1 MIYLDN
7 AATTF
12 PKPRC
17 VIEATKECIKQYCG
31 NPGRSAHRLSIKTS
45 EKIFEA
51 RERISNFLGISNPE
65 NVVFTQNATHAL
77 NLAIKTTV
85 KPNSHILISDI
96 EHNSVLR
103 PVHALKNK
111 IGVEYSVFESKGNL
125 EKNISSKITPD
136 TKYIVSSLAS
146 NVIGREISIKELSEI
161 SKKYGLCLITDASQL
176 IGHKKIDLRSTPC
189 DVLCAPAHKALFGIQ
204 GAGFCV
210 FMDKLER
217 DTIFEG
223 GSGNDSKNL
232 LMPEFLP
239 ERFEAGTLSSP
250 AIISLLA
257 GIEFINEVGIDA
269 IEEKIFFLTEKYAEV
284 INSINNAILYEYGN
298 GVISFNISN
307 TPAENI
313 SKELDRFG
321 ICTRSGLHCSPLA
334 HKTMGTLNI
343 GTVRISLSYLNTKK
357 EIDEFYKKL
366 KEIAKSYSSTRK

>member
-1 MIYLDN
+1 MIYFDN

-12 PKPRC
+12 PKPKC
-17 VIEATKECIKQYCG
+17 VLKATNRCIKEYCG
-31 NPGRSAHRLSIKTS
+31 NPGRSSHRLSIKTS

-51 RERISNFLGISNPE
+51 RECVSDFLGVSNPE

-103 PVHALKNK
+103 PVHALKNR
-111 IGVEYSVFESKGNL
+111 IGVDYSVFESSGNL
-125 EKNISSKITPD
+125 EKNICSKITPN

-146 NVIGREISIKELSEI
+146 NVIGREISLKELSDI
-161 SKKYGLCLITDASQL
+161 SKKYGLSLIVDASQL
-176 IGHKKIDLRSTPC
+176 IGHKRIDLKETPC

-204 GAGFCV
+204 GAGFCI
-210 FMDKLER
+210 FMDKLNRE
-217 DTIFEG
+217 TIFEG

-257 GIEFINEVGIDA
+257 GIEFINSVGIDE
-269 IEEKIFFLTEKYAEV
+269 IEEKLFFLTEKLADV
-284 INSINNAILYEYGN
+284 IHSIKNAILYEYGN
-298 GVISFNISN
+298 GVISFNISGA
-307 TPAENI
+307 PAENI
-313 SKELDRFG
+313 SKELDKFG

-334 HKTMGTLNI
+334 HKTVGTLNI
-343 GTVRISLSYLNTKK
+343 GTVRLSLSYLNSKR
-357 EIDEFYKKL
+357 EIDEFYKQIK
-366 KEIAKSYSSTRK
+366 KISRSYA

>member
-12 PKPRC
+12 PKPKC
-17 VIEATKECIKQYCG
+17 VIEATKKCIKEYCG
-31 NPGRSAHRLSIKTS
+31 NPGRSSHRLSIKTS

-51 RERISNFLGISNPE
+51 RERVSDFLGVSNPE

-103 PVHALKNK
+103 PVYALKNK
-111 IGVEYSVFESKGNL
+111 IGVEYSIFESSGNL
-125 EKNISSKITPD
+125 EENISSKIKTN
-136 TKYIVSSLAS
+136 TKYIISSLAS
-146 NVIGREISIKELSEI
+146 NVVGREIPLKVLSKI
-161 SKKYGLCLITDASQL
+161 AKKYGLTLITDASQL
-176 IGHKKIDLRSTPC
+176 IGHKKINLKETPC

-204 GAGFCV
+204 GAGFCI
-210 FMDKLER
+210 FMDELKR

-250 AIISLLA
+250 SIISLSA
-257 GIEFINEVGIDA
+257 GIDYINAVGIDA
-269 IEEKIFFLTEKYAEV
+269 VEEKILFLTEKYAEV
-284 INSINNAILYEYGN
+284 IHSIKNAILYEYGN

-307 TPAENI
+307 TPAENV
-313 SKELDRFG
+313 SKELDMCG

-334 HKTMGTLNI
+334 HKTIGTLNI
-343 GTVRISLSYLNTKK
+343 GTVRISLSYLNTKR

-366 KEIAKSYSSTRK
+366 KEIAKNCSTGK

>member
-12 PKPRC
+12 PKPKC
-17 VIEATKECIKQYCG
+17 VIKAAKECIEEYCG
-31 NPGRSAHRLSIKTS
+31 NPGRSSHRLSLKTS
-45 EKIFEA
+45 ERIFEA
-51 RERISNFLGISNPE
+51 REQISAFLGVSSPE

-103 PVHALKNK
+103 PVHSLKNK
-111 IGVEYSVFESKGNL
+111 IGVKYSIFESKGNL
-125 EKNISSKITPD
+125 EENISSKITPN

-146 NVIGREISIKELSEI
+146 NVLGREIPIKELSRI
-161 SKKYGLCLITDASQL
+161 SKKFGLSLITDASQL
-176 IGHKKIDLRSTPC
+176 IGHKKINLSETPC

-269 IEEKIFFLTEKYAEV
+269 IEEKILLLTEKYAEV
-284 INSINNAILYEYGN
+284 IHSVKNAVLYEYGN

-313 SKELDRFG
+313 AKELDKHG

-334 HKTMGTLNI
+334 HKTAGTLNI
-343 GTVRISLSYLNTKK
+343 GTVRISLSYLNTKR
-357 EIDEFYKKL
+357 EIDCFYKRL
-366 KEIAKSYSSTRK
+366 KEIAKKV